1 MFRHGIDVKNF
12 ILLLV
17 FAVLLLAAC
26 ERRGAARANAPGQ
39 PTTQT
44 ISPAAGKPAPTG
56 TDAITQTVDIEDS
69 RSVEEGGA
77 AAVTPKSTPKT
88 KAPAPPPKKKGRK

>member
-1 MFRHGIDVKNF
+1 MFRHGINVKNLIF
-12 ILLLV
+12 LLG

-44 ISPAAGKPAPTG
+44 ISPAAAKPAPTG

-77 AAVTPKSTPKT
+77 AAVTPKKT
-88 KAPAPPPKKKGRK
+88 KAPAPPAKKKGRK